1 MFGAGIGFF
10 AFLVFWY
17 LIAIKYDQRNME
29 TSGNTL
35 AITFWSLILA
45 IIVGG
50 SSQWGLYLV
59 VQSAVKSVVK

>member
-10 AFLVFWY
+10 AFFVFWC

-35 AITFWSLILA
+35 AVTFWSLMLA
-45 IIVGG
+45 IIIGVL
-50 SSQWGLYLV
+50 SQWGLYLV
-59 VQSAVKSVVK
+59 VQSAVKSIVK